1 MCDHDAPY
9 ELSFPQ
15 TYGGAAGTYAIKSP
29 YNTGDCEFC
38 VYMISFKAMGTAYLV
53 NNVNTQIQISNI
65 ATTSQASPNTTTDQD
80 GVSAT
85 PGMLFQSGI
94 QQMYPMLEVWI
105 PMIRAQRLQFTV
117 VGGPITATLIWRK
130 RTGVR
135 AAMPALHHSSNP
147 DDEDQVMAHHGRT
160 LAAQL
165 NRDEVRNGR

>member
-1 MCDHDAPY
+1 MCDHSAEF

-29 YNTGDCEFC
+29 YNSGDCEFC
-38 VYMISFKAMGTAYLV
+38 VYMVSFKAAGTGYLV
-53 NNVNTQIQISNI
+53 NQVNTNIQISNI

-94 QQMYPMLEVWI
+94 QQMYPVLEVWI
-105 PMIRAQRLQFTV
+105 PMIRTPRLQLTV
-117 VGGPITATLIWRK
+117 VGGPITLTLIWRK

-135 AAMPALHHSSNP
+135 AAMPALHHSVNP
-147 DDEDQVMAHHGRT
+147 DDEDQVMAHHGRSM
-160 LAAQL
+160 AEYL
-165 NRDEVRNGR
+165 NTDEVRNGR